1 MHMSESAIRKTEHE
15 IVISALPP
23 AVFRLLVDVG
33 NWPTVFP
40 PTVHVEHLERGD
52 SEERFQIWAT
62 ANGRARG
69 WTSRREL
76 DHDELRIRFR
86 QESPA
91 HPVAAMGGEWIV
103 EALTGGRSRVRLRH
117 DFRAVEDIPETIAWI
132 HQAVDRNSET
142 ELAALRTAAERGDGD
157 QRLFTFTDTILVD
170 GAAADSYEFLYR
182 AKEWEQRLAHVD
194 RVSVDEEI
202 PNVQLL
208 EMDTRAA
215 DGSTHTTV
223 SVRVCFPEHL
233 IVYKQLRTPALLSLH
248 TGQWRI
254 RSDSDATV
262 VTSQHTVAI
271 APEAVVG
278 VLGEQA
284 TVEDAREFV
293 RSTLSC
299 NSLITLNAAKTYAQR
314 HCADRQVTERA
325 PSRAKT
331 APLA

>member
-1 MHMSESAIRKTEHE
+1 MSESTFRETEHE
-15 IVISALPP
+15 IVVSAPPP
-23 AVFRLLVDVG
+23 AVFSLIVDVD

-40 PTVHVEHLERGD
+40 PTVHVEYLERGD
-52 SEERFQIWAT
+52 TEERIRIWAT
-62 ANGRARG
+62 ANGKARG

-76 DHDELRIRFR
+76 DHDGLRIRFR
-86 QESPA
+86 QEASA

-103 EALTGGRSRVRLRH
+103 EALAGGRSRVRLRH
-117 DFRAVEDIPETIAWI
+117 DFRSVEDTLETIAWI

-142 ELAALRTAAERGDGD
+142 ELAALRAAAERGEGD
-157 QRLFTFTDTILVD
+157 QRLITFNDTVLVD
-170 GAAADSYEFLYR
+170 GDAAGVYKFLYQ

-202 PNVQLL
+202 PNLQLL

-233 IVYKQLRTPALLSLH
+233 IVYKQLRTPALMSVH
-248 TGQWRI
+248 TGQWTI
-254 RSDSDATV
+254 RSAGDGTVAT
-262 VTSQHTVAI
+262 SRHTVAV
-271 APEAVVG
+271 APEAVAG

-293 RSTLSC
+293 RSALGR
-299 NSLITLNAAKTYAQR
+299 NSLMTLNAAKAYA
-314 HCADRQVTERA
+314 ER
-325 PSRAKT
+325 R
-331 APLA
+331 

>member
-1 MHMSESAIRKTEHE
+1 MSQSAIRKTEHE

-23 AVFRLLVDVG
+23 AVFRLLADVG

-40 PTVHVEHLERGD
+40 PTVHVEYLERGD
-52 SEERFQIWAT
+52 TEERFQIWAT
-62 ANGRARG
+62 ANGKARG

-86 QESPA
+86 QETPA

-103 EALTGGRSRVRLRH
+103 EELAGGRSRVRLRH
-117 DFRAVEDIPETIAWI
+117 DFRAVEDTPEAIAWI

-142 ELAALRTAAERGDGD
+142 ELAALRTAAERGEGD

-170 GAAADSYEFLYR
+170 GAAADSYKFLYR
-182 AKEWEQRLAHVD
+182 AKEWERLAHVD

-202 PNVQLL
+202 PNLQLL

-248 TGQWRI
+248 TGQWTI
-254 RSDSDATV
+254 RSDGDATV

-271 APEAVVG
+271 TPEAVT
-278 VLGEQA
+278 GEQT
-284 TVEDAREFV
+284 TVEDARAFV
-293 RSTLSC
+293 RSTLSR